1 MNYARISPEI
11 GLEKIIECYWF
22 ADSDDKLPR
31 TEKII
36 PDGFPEIIF
45 HFGDAYQINLHGTWQ
60 LQSKNLLAGQI
71 KKYFYL
77 QNTGASGMVGVK
89 LKPSAVA
96 QLYNVDMAALTD
108 QVVNL
113 NEILGNEFSAIDTAI
128 LNKLPQQE
136 ILEMLNTYFREML
149 NRVFENKIEL
159 ALIRIFDTQGN
170 VQVREIADE
179 LSITERHLE
188 RLFKKFVGV
197 SPKFYARI
205 IRFSH
210 IFNLMQQGDKSWL
223 DVALSS
229 GFYDQSHFIRNFK
242 AFSGED
248 PSAYLFDEVS
258 FANFFMKKTVQ
269 GS

>member
-1 MNYARISPEI
+1 MNYARISPEK

-22 ADSDDKLPR
+22 ADSADKLPR

-45 HFGDAYQINLHGTWQ
+45 HFGDAYRINLHGTWQ
-60 LQSKNLLAGQI
+60 LQPRNLLAGQI

-89 LKPSAVA
+89 LRPSALA

-108 QVVNL
+108 QVVDL
-113 NEILGNEFSAIDTAI
+113 NEILGAEFNEIEVAINA
-128 LNKLPQQE
+128 KLSQQE
-136 ILEMLNTYFREML
+136 IVEILNAYFREML
-149 NRVFENKIEL
+149 NRGLENKIEL
-159 ALIRIFDTQGN
+159 ALNMIFDAQGN
-170 VQVREIADE
+170 VQVREVADE
-179 LSITERHLE
+179 LRITERQLE
-188 RLFKKFVGV
+188 RLFKHLVGV

-210 IFNLMQQGDKSWL
+210 IFNLMQQGDKSWV

-248 PSAYLFDEVS
+248 PSAYLFDEGS
-258 FANFFMKKTVQ
+258 FANFFMKKSVE
-269 GS
+269 